1 MTGEQKTPSPQLV
14 FDTINAYQR
23 TEALKA
29 AIDLDLFSEI
39 GKGASTA
46 EVMAERLKA
55 SERGIRILCDYLVT
69 SGFLTKAG
77 QSYGLTPDTATF
89 LDRNSSAYIGSV
101 TRFLAAPALKEAF
114 SDVAGAVRKGGTM
127 MSEDGSVAAENPLW
141 IEFAHGMAPLIAPA
155 AQFIAELVVG
165 DTDGGP
171 LRVLDIAA
179 GHGLFGIRIAQRNPR
194 TEVVA
199 VDWPG
204 VLQVAT
210 ENARAAGVGER
221 HHLRPGSAFEVDYG
235 EDYDVALI
243 TNFFHHF
250 DVPTCAEL
258 MRKVHRALKDGG
270 RALTLEFV
278 PNEDRVTPPEAASF
292 SFVMLCSTPAG
303 DAYTFSEYQVM
314 FQDAGFAKNELHPT
328 PVGIHQQVIVSHK

>member
-1 MTGEQKTPSPQLV
+1 MTVEQKTPSPQLV

-46 EVMAERLKA
+46 EVLAERLKA

-89 LDRNSSAYIGSV
+89 LDRNSPAYIGSV
-101 TRFLAAPALKEAF
+101 TRFLAAPALTSAF
-114 SDVAGAVRKGGTM
+114 SDVVGAVRKGGTV
-127 MSEDGSVAAENPLW
+127 MSEGGTVEVENPLW
-141 IEFAHGMAPLIAPA
+141 IEFARGMAPLIAPA
-155 AQFIAELVVG
+155 TQFIAELAG
-165 DTDGGP
+165 PSDGP
-171 LRVLDIAA
+171 VKVLDIAA
-179 GHGLFGIRIAQRNPR
+179 GHGLFGIQIAQRNPQA
-194 TEVVA
+194 EIFA

-204 VLQVAT
+204 VLEVAR

-221 HHLRPGSAFEVDYG
+221 HHLRSGSAFEVDYG
-235 EDYDVALI
+235 EDYDVALL

-250 DVPTCAEL
+250 DVPTCTRL

-278 PNEDRVTPPEAASF
+278 PNEDRVTPPEVASF

-303 DAYTFSEYQVM
+303 DAYTFSQYEAM
-314 FQDAGFAKNELHPT
+314 FRETGFAKNELHPT
-328 PVGIHQQVIVSHK
+328 PVGIPQHVIVSHK